1 MKVYR
6 PSSFCLSSTV
16 RNPMSEPMDAI
27 NRQSKLPLYQQLYE
41 MLRGNIMRGE
51 WKPGDLIPAE
61 SELIE
66 QYGVSRITVRQ
77 VLDMLVQEG
86 LIYRQRGRGSFV
98 AHPTVEQ
105 VLQRLGQLYRRHA
118 PTRFCAQHARAL
130 QRPPPRAG
138 RHRTALAGAPGEEL
152 ARIERVRLADGE
164 PMSVEEAYLVHRFVP
179 GILQQDFITNPMR
192 ELIDRQYNIRWERA
206 RQVIRAI
213 NATRALAETLS
224 VRPNAALLFIERV
237 SYSQPGAC
245 RSSSCGSI
253 IAATNMR
260 CIVSCVGEDGRDD
273 E

>member
-1 MKVYR
+1 V
-6 PSSFCLSSTV
+6 
-16 RNPMSEPMDAI
+16 DAI

-41 MLRGNIMRGE
+41 VLRGNITRGE

-105 VLQRLGQLYRRHA
+105 VLQRLVSFTDDMRQRGFAPNTRVLSSGLLPAPEDIARH
-118 PTRFCAQHARAL
+118 L
-130 QRPPPRAG
+130 QV
-138 RHRTALAGAPGEEL
+138 APGEEL

-179 GILQQDFITNPMR
+179 GILQQDFVTNPMR

-213 NATRALAETLS
+213 NATRVMAETLA
-224 VRPNAALLFIERV
+224 VKPNAALLFIERV
-237 SYSQPGAC
+237 SYSQQGVPVEFLRVYHRGDRYALHSEL
-245 RSSSCGSI
+245 RG
-253 IAATNMR
+253 
-260 CIVSCVGEDGRDD
+260 
-273 E
+273 